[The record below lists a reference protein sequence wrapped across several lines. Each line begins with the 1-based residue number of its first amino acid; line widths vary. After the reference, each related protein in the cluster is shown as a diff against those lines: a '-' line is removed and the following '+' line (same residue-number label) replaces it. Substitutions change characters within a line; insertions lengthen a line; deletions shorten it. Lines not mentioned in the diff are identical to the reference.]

1 MRKRAH
7 MEIGSGQGAAKPAR
21 RGTCSFYV
29 FYMQNVCMYVCVFS
43 ARKGRKFAVIRHY
56 GN

>member
-1 MRKRAH
+1 

-43 ARKGRKFAVIRHY
+43 ARKGRTFAVIRHY